1 MGSSDASTG
10 EFVNLSGGKTRGSSE
25 VGQQRGGVS
34 RLSAKPKERRWVK
47 SRKEGSYARA
57 SRPFPPAPRAGDSS
71 DVAPSTVGAKG
82 IRVQNTCALPAAA
95 AVATAR
101 ICQRAELPPP
111 RPLRS
116 PCVCWGR
123 GGASTAPARLLLLSA
138 AG

>member
-1 MGSSDASTG
+1 MLRLENFLISVLEKQGALWKSANREERSPAS
-10 EFVNLSGGKTRGSSE
+10 
-25 VGQQRGGVS
+25 
-34 RLSAKPKERRWVK
+34 ARRWVK

-57 SRPFPPAPRAGDSS
+57 SRPCPPAPRTGDSS
-71 DVAPSTVGAKG
+71 DAAPSTVGAKG

-101 ICQRAELPPP
+101 VCQRAELPPP
-111 RPLRS
+111 RPLRR
-116 PCVCWGR
+116 PGECWGR